1 MLADRGFDIQDSC
14 GLDSATL
21 QIPSYTK
28 GKPQLSPV
36 LQGCEGVANISDD
49 IVHGRSTE
57 KHNKRLQQVPERLK
71 EKNLILNAEKCKF
84 YTTQLV
90 FVGLVLTD
98 KGIGLIKDKVQAIV
112 RGQKF
117 LWTSKLQCYIY
128 PRLCHSCRTAA

>member
-28 GKPQLSPV
+28 GKPQVSPV

-84 YTTQLV
+84 YMIQLV

-98 KGIGLIKDKVQAIV
+98 KGIGLIEDKVQAIV

-117 LWTSKLQCYIY
+117 LGTSKLQCYIY
-128 PRLCHSCRTAA
+128 PRLCHSCRTAT

>member
-57 KHNKRLQQVPERLK
+57 KHNKRLQQ
-71 EKNLILNAEKCKF
+71 KNLILNAEKCKF
-84 YTTQLV
+84 YMTQLV

-98 KGIGLIKDKVQAIV
+98 KGIGLIEDKVQAIV

-117 LWTSKLQCYIY
+117 LGTSKLQCYIY
-128 PRLCHSCRTAA
+128 PRLCHSCRTAT